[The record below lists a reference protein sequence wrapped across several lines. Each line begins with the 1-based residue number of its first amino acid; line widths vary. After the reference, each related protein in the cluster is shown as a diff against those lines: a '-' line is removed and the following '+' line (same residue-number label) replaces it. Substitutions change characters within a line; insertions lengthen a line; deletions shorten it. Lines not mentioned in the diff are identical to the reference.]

1 MNGITTRLDS
11 FDHYHQIMVQGIRDG
26 LAAPY
31 LLRPTIVHHT
41 LPGVDQWLSD
51 GLPVIQVPFGASA
64 GYEAIGVMLRSYR
77 GHVEG
82 EVDRSESRYD

>member
-31 LLRPTIVHHT
+31 LLRPTIVHHK
-41 LPGVDQWLSD
+41 LPGVDQWLAD
-51 GLPVIQVPFGASA
+51 GLPITQVPFGASA
-64 GYEAIGVMLRSYR
+64 GHEAVNTMLRSYR